1 MASLS
6 TNSIKKQAIRGAIW
20 TVAAYGISQLLRFG
34 SNVILTRLLLP
45 ELFGLM
51 SLVYVFITGL
61 VLFSDL
67 GIHTSI
73 VQNKRGDEPDFLNTA
88 WTMQIIR
95 GFLLWLGCLV
105 LAFPASQIYN
115 EPRLALLL
123 PIVGLTSALGGF
135 NSTAIFTLNR
145 HLSVKQL
152 AIYELSGQVISLA
165 VMLIWAVLYP
175 SVWALVGGSLSS
187 SIFHLIRSHQLNKG
201 KPNRLTWDRSAVREL
216 IGFGKWI
223 FISTV
228 MTFLANQSDR
238 LILGKLFSLEML
250 GVYGIAFALA
260 DMPRSLLLAVSNKV
274 IFPTYSRMT
283 ELPRSEFR
291 QKILRNRQPILLVL
305 AVGLAIFISFG
316 NLLVSF
322 LYDDRYAAAGW
333 MLPLISLGT
342 WPLMLTQTID
352 PVLFA
357 LGKPRYNAFGSFLSF
372 LFYAIGIPIGFSLYG
387 AVGAVVSVAV
397 SNIPIWILVSYALWR
412 EQISAFRQDILA
424 TAVFLTTL
432 TIMFGVRSFFGL

>member
-1 MASLS
+1 
-6 TNSIKKQAIRGAIW
+6 
-20 TVAAYGISQLLRFG
+20 
-34 SNVILTRLLLP
+34 
-45 ELFGLM
+45 
-51 SLVYVFITGL
+51 
-61 VLFSDL
+61 
-67 GIHTSI
+67 
-73 VQNKRGDEPDFLNTA
+73 
-88 WTMQIIR
+88 
-95 GFLLWLGCLV
+95 
-105 LAFPASQIYN
+105 
-115 EPRLALLL
+115 
-123 PIVGLTSALGGF
+123 
-135 NSTAIFTLNR
+135 
-145 HLSVKQL
+145 LSVKQL

-357 LGKPRYNAFGSFLSF
+357 IGKPRYNAFGSFLSF
-372 LFYAIGIPIGFSLYG
+372 LFYAIGIPMGFSLYG